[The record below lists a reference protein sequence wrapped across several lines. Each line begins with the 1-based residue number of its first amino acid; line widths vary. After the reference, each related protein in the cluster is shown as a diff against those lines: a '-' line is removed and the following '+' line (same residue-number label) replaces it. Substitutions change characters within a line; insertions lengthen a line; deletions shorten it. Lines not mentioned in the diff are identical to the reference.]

1 MILYTVFK
9 QLSFTLAFLT
19 FSQKCYSIDSA
30 STIENF
36 KLKTCVQKKCIQLKS
51 LKAQSGQLTTLFV
64 LNNFD
69 LEFSNS
75 NEKFNGHFGYYD
87 LINNRLNLK
96 ISNKQ
101 EMVIDLNT
109 LEKRVYEL

>member
-1 MILYTVFK
+1 MIFYKVFK

-19 FSQKCYSIDSA
+19 FSQKCYSIESA

-64 LNNFD
+64 LNNFELD
-69 LEFSNS
+69 FS

-96 ISNKQ
+96 INNKQ